1 MCFVKKKGWWWKTEE
16 SNFIFN
22 QTVKL
27 VATHFF
33 SFLPSKCFLKLQ
45 PLPCPLF
52 LPVPGF
58 VFFFFISELKF
69 QIFIFLLLF
78 SLLGFILK
86 RDYEGILF
94 LGHIIFCFTSSAT
107 KSMKNVFIFFYFLII
122 KMNYY
127 CSSCFYENYYMR
139 IIFDLVYC
147 LLF

>member
-1 MCFVKKKGWWWKTEE
+1 MGWFQRKGWWWKTEE

-27 VATHFF
+27 VATHF
-33 SFLPSKCFLKLQ
+33 KCFLKLQ

-58 VFFFFISELKF
+58 VFFFFFSELKIS
-69 QIFIFLLLF
+69 IFHFTFSRSTTFLFLLFF

-94 LGHIIFCFTSSAT
+94 LGHVIFCFTSSAT
-107 KSMKNVFIFFYFLII
+107 KSMKNVFFLI

-127 CSSCFYENYYMR
+127 FSSCFMR
-139 IIFDLVYC
+139 
-147 LLF
+147 